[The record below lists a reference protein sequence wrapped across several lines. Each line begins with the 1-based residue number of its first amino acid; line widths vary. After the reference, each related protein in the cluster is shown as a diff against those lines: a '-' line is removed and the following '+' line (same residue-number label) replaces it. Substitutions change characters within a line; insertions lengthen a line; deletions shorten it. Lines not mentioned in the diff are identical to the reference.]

1 MCGNARQ
8 TADVMQMWFCERAA
22 SPTSTSNM
30 RMERSSHATASRA
43 ELACRAMRA
52 TGLPT
57 LSSPAQMCLT
67 H

>member
-1 MCGNARQ
+1 
-8 TADVMQMWFCERAA
+8 MQMWFCERAA